1 MKGSSEP
8 PHLSSIG
15 PHTKLSSESQ
25 WGSEMLRNLSNP
37 QVLRDGPH
45 SQSLGLQSPAAAAA
59 ARGGGAKIG

>member
-25 WGSEMLRNLSNP
+25 WGSKMFGNVSNP
-37 QVLRDGPH
+37 QVLRDGPR
-45 SQSLGLQSPAAAAA
+45 SQSPGLQSPAAAS
-59 ARGGGAKIG
+59 ARGGGANMG

>member
-25 WGSEMLRNLSNP
+25 WGSKMLGNVSNP
-37 QVLRDGPH
+37 QVLRDGPR
-45 SQSLGLQSPAAAAA
+45 SQSPAAAS
-59 ARGGGAKIG
+59 ARGGGAKMG